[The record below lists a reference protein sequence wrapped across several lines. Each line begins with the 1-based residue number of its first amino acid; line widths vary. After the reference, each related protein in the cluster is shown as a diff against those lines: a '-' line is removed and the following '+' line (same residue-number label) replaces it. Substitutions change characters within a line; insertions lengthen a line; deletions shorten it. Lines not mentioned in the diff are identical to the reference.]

1 MFKHYC
7 VYVGRLETDISS
19 LLLPT
24 FMLIISVHILCSH
37 LMLIINYFSN
47 IHSFRRGEPELAA
60 RVRYDH
66 PTQLSG
72 AAMQLNKAK
81 LEALG
86 ATGSGPTAYHPGQ
99 FEASANTSIQQQLG
113 SIPNEDRAGLLMRQ
127 MGMLN
132 GGAMGSSMQQ
142 SQGAQHN
149 MQAIYRMMQQNAI
162 AQQQQQ
168 QQQQQTA
175 SATSDGNSNSNMS
188 LQMAMA
194 QEMMQQRQQQQQQIS
209 PHGQQQLAMLLQN
222 QVAAAQQ
229 GMPNQVSL
237 PSFASFQQGMGDG
250 VGTESGG
257 SLSNN
262 QTGPSAGSLTT
273 LTGGGNPNMTANGTP
288 QLNFN
293 SPYGMLG
300 GGASNNPAAMNAFL
314 AQYAQQG
321 GVVPAIPPP
330 TKEAAPAP
338 TDGGGGNDK
347 DGDASV

>member
-1 MFKHYC
+1 
-7 VYVGRLETDISS
+7 
-19 LLLPT
+19 
-24 FMLIISVHILCSH
+24 
-37 LMLIINYFSN
+37 
-47 IHSFRRGEPELAA
+47 
-60 RVRYDH
+60 
-66 PTQLSG
+66 
-72 AAMQLNKAK
+72 MQLNKAK
-81 LEALG
+81 LEAMG

-99 FEASANTSIQQQLG
+99 FEASATTSIQQQLG

-142 SQGAQHN
+142 PQGSQHN

-162 AQQQQQ
+162 AQQQ

-250 VGTESGG
+250 GNSVSGG
-257 SLSNN
+257 SLPNY

-273 LTGGGNPNMTANGTP
+273 LTGGKNPNMTANGTP

-300 GGASNNPAAMNAFL
+300 GGGNNPAAMNAFL

-330 TKEAAPAP
+330 MKETAAAP
-338 TDGGGGNDK
+338 TDGGGADDK
-347 DGDASV
+347 DGSV

>member
-1 MFKHYC
+1 
-7 VYVGRLETDISS
+7 
-19 LLLPT
+19 
-24 FMLIISVHILCSH
+24 MLIL
-37 LMLIINYFSN
+37 NYFSKQQ
-47 IHSFRRGEPELAA
+47 HSFRRGEPELAA

-81 LEALG
+81 LEAMG

-99 FEASANTSIQQQLG
+99 FEASAGTTSIQQQLG

-132 GGAMGSSMQQ
+132 GGSMGSSMQQ
-142 SQGAQHN
+142 PQGAQHN

-162 AQQQQQ
+162 AQ

-194 QEMMQQRQQQQQQIS
+194 QEMMQQRQQQQQQQIS

-250 VGTESGG
+250 GNSGSGG
-257 SLSNN
+257 SFSNN

-273 LTGGGNPNMTANGTP
+273 LTGGKNPNMTANGTP

-293 SPYGMLG
+293 SPYGMLA
-300 GGASNNPAAMNAFL
+300 GGAQGNPAAMNAFL

-321 GVVPAIPPP
+321 GVVPAMPPP
-330 TKEAAPAP
+330 MKEAA
-338 TDGGGGNDK
+338 GGEGDDK

>member
-1 MFKHYC
+1 
-7 VYVGRLETDISS
+7 
-19 LLLPT
+19 
-24 FMLIISVHILCSH
+24 
-37 LMLIINYFSN
+37 MLIINYFSN
-47 IHSFRRGEPELAA
+47 KHSFRRGEPELAA

-86 ATGSGPTAYHPGQ
+86 ATGNGPTAYHPGQ
-99 FEASANTSIQQQLG
+99 FEASATTSIQQQLG

-132 GGAMGSSMQQ
+132 GAMQQ

-149 MQAIYRMMQQNAI
+149 LQAIYRMMQQNAI
-162 AQQQQQ
+162 AQQQQGQ
-168 QQQQQTA
+168 SA
-175 SATSDGNSNSNMS
+175 SATSDGNMS

-222 QVAAAQQ
+222 QVATAQQ
-229 GMPNQVSL
+229 GMPNQVSH

-250 VGTESGG
+250 GTAGSGG

-273 LTGGGNPNMTANGTP
+273 LTGGTNSNMTANGTP

-300 GGASNNPAAMNAFL
+300 GGAQGNPAAMNAFL

-330 TKEAAPAP
+330 TKEAAAP
-338 TDGGGGNDK
+338 TDRGGDDK

>member
-1 MFKHYC
+1 MLGGLRQIYPLYFCPHLC
-7 VYVGRLETDISS
+7 S
-19 LLLPT
+19 LFLFT
-24 FMLIISVHILCSH
+24 SYAHILCS
-37 LMLIINYFSN
+37 FSTTSQTT
-47 IHSFRRGEPELAA
+47 HSFRRGEPELAA

-66 PTQLSG
+66 PAQLSG

-86 ATGSGPTAYHPGQ
+86 ATGNGSGGPTAYHPGQ
-99 FEASANTSIQQQLG
+99 FEASATSIQQQLG
-113 SIPNEDRAGLLMRQ
+113 NIPNEDRAGLLMRQ

-132 GGAMGSSMQQ
+132 GASMGSMQQ
-142 SQGAQHN
+142 PQGAQHN

-168 QQQQQTA
+168 QGQ
-175 SATSDGNSNSNMS
+175 ATSTE

-194 QEMMQQRQQQQQQIS
+194 QEMMQQRQQQQQIS
-209 PHGQQQLAMLLQN
+209 PHGQHQLAMLLQN

-237 PSFASFQQGMGDG
+237 PSFAGFQQGMGDG
-250 VGTESGG
+250 VGTGSGG

-273 LTGGGNPNMTANGTP
+273 LTGGQNPNMIANGTP

-300 GGASNNPAAMNAFL
+300 GGGNNPAAMNAFL

-321 GVVPAIPPP
+321 GVVPTIPPP
-330 TKEAAPAP
+330 KEAAPAP
-338 TDGGGGNDK
+338 TDEEEK
-347 DGDASV
+347 MIK